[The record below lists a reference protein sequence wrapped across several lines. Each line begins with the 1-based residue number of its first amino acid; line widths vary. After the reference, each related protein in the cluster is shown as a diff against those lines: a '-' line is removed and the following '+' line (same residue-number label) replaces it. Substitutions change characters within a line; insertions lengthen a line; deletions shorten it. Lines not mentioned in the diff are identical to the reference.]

1 MQMMAGELS
10 GSTFYLWGHVLPLW
24 MRYPWWIQSKNKVHT
39 VGDPNRRKRSVFSPW
54 SSISSQYTCLII
66 KWDKTD
72 RFPYSTNLTELPF
85 STSAALGHFPST
97 RVGPTSLGK
106 VPEESPTGL
115 CGSLYYSFSS
125 GSEGWQSVWSH
136 LFYFSCQKV
145 YQLVWIIEIGFFLG
159 RCGDDFIE
167 YNPNIKIS
175 DYLLTEVFWIL
186 NSFPRPQKKRIQQSH
201 PPPQRFKAI
210 TTGMFSTWSWLWR
223 LKLLVFHKHR
233 LWCSRAEQ
241 WKGRGPGVFITVGG
255 ALSGWA
261 KPSSLYRDL
270 GHTAYPVGWLHHEFC
285 RLHLGINSGV
295 M

>member
-1 MQMMAGELS
+1 MNPEGIDSSTEAECLCELLLNTVKHDADDGWGVIRS
-10 GSTFYLWGHVLPLW
+10 AFYLWGHVLPLW

-39 VGDPNRRKRSVFSPW
+39 GRLDPNRRKRSVFSPW

-72 RFPYSTNLTELPF
+72 KFPYSTNLTELPF

-145 YQLVWIIEIGFFLG
+145 YQLAWIIE
-159 RCGDDFIE
+159 RR
-167 YNPNIKIS
+167 IS
-175 DYLLTEVFWIL
+175 
-186 NSFPRPQKKRIQQSH
+186 
-201 PPPQRFKAI
+201 
-210 TTGMFSTWSWLWR
+210 
-223 LKLLVFHKHR
+223 
-233 LWCSRAEQ
+233 
-241 WKGRGPGVFITVGG
+241 
-255 ALSGWA
+255 
-261 KPSSLYRDL
+261 
-270 GHTAYPVGWLHHEFC
+270 
-285 RLHLGINSGV
+285 
-295 M
+295 

>member
-1 MQMMAGELS
+1 MQNANES
-10 GSTFYLWGHVLPLW
+10 WGHWLFHRSRVHLW
-24 MRYPWWIQSKNKVHT
+24 AAFKHCQTWCRWWLGSYPVALFISGVMSFHCEWGTHDEFNQRIKFT
-39 VGDPNRRKRSVFSPW
+39 RVGDPNRRKRSVFSPW

-201 PPPQRFKAI
+201 PPPSKI
-210 TTGMFSTWSWLWR
+210 
-223 LKLLVFHKHR
+223 
-233 LWCSRAEQ
+233 
-241 WKGRGPGVFITVGG
+241 
-255 ALSGWA
+255 
-261 KPSSLYRDL
+261 
-270 GHTAYPVGWLHHEFC
+270 
-285 RLHLGINSGV
+285 
-295 M
+295 